1 MSMKNSKKQISKK
14 KARQKAVKK
23 VIVENRLIARK
34 EKRLE
39 YERELAYEREFA
51 EKQNLGLSADEIKS
65 RLSHNLQ
72 ILDALEKQLE
82 EEEADK
88 GENIST
94 KNAQEQLA
102 IIEEFGTMHKELI
115 DLNFYKKEL
124 EEKGEFTEEKKAKWD
139 AKSEEIKQKIQE
151 LDAKQ
156 KSLALPT

>member
-1 MSMKNSKKQISKK
+1 MSMKKSKNQISKK

-23 VIVENRLIARK
+23 IIVENRLIARK

>member
-1 MSMKNSKKQISKK
+1 MKKSQKQISKK
-14 KARQKAVKK
+14 RARQKAVKK
-23 VIVENRLIARK
+23 VIIENRLAARK

-72 ILDALEKQLE
+72 ILDALEQQLE
-82 EEEADK
+82 EEEAAK
-88 GENIST
+88 GESVSS

-102 IIEEFGTMHKELI
+102 IIEEFGTLHKELA
-115 DLNFYKKEL
+115 DLNFYKKDL
-124 EEKGEFTEEKKAKWD
+124 EEKGEFTEEKKVKFEAK
-139 AKSEEIKQKIQE
+139 AEEIKQKIQE

>member
-23 VIVENRLIARK
+23 IIVENRLIARK

-88 GENIST
+88 GENISA

-102 IIEEFGTMHKELI
+102 IIEEFGTLHKELI

-151 LDAKQ
+151 LDTKQ

>member
-23 VIVENRLIARK
+23 IIVENRLIARK

-88 GENIST
+88 GENISA

-102 IIEEFGTMHKELI
+102 IIEEFGTLHKELI

-139 AKSEEIKQKIQE
+139 AKSEEIKKKIQE
-151 LDAKQ
+151 LDTKQ

>member
-23 VIVENRLIARK
+23 IIVENRLIARK

-39 YERELAYEREFA
+39 NERELAYEREFA

-88 GENIST
+88 GENISA

-102 IIEEFGTMHKELI
+102 IIEEFGTLHKELI

-151 LDAKQ
+151 LDTKQ

>member
-1 MSMKNSKKQISKK
+1 M
-14 KARQKAVKK
+14 
-23 VIVENRLIARK
+23 EN
-34 EKRLE
+34 
-39 YERELAYEREFA
+39 ERELAYEREFA

-72 ILDALEKQLE
+72 ILEALEKQLE

-88 GENIST
+88 GENISA

-102 IIEEFGTMHKELI
+102 IIEEFGTLHKELI

-151 LDAKQ
+151 LDTKQ